1 MSIMKMY
8 VTDSLYLNAEQV
20 GDNKYIIHLTN
31 GEEIRVTEL
40 PKDDR
45 GSIWLWKINSQYF
58 DKDEYALNYLKKLI
72 SEKLTGYRII
82 LHAKKE
88 APVICGTDGRACRC
102 PGKCN
107 TALCSDCPVAEA
119 FFAERD
125 GVKLIYAV

>member
-72 SEKLTGYRII
+72 FEKLTGYRII

>member
-31 GEEIRVTEL
+31 GGEIRVTEL

-72 SEKLTGYRII
+72 SEKLTGCRII